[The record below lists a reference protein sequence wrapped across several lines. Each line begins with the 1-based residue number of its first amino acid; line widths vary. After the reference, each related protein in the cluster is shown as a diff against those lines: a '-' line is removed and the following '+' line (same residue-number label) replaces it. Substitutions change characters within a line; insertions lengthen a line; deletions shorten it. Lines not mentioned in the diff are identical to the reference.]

1 MISESPATP
10 RYPKYRSAGI
20 EWLEE
25 IPSHWDVSPLFLVSK
40 ENDARNHQQVESN
53 VLSLSYGR
61 IVRRDVSLHHGL
73 LPESFE
79 TYQVLQPG
87 DIVLRLTDL
96 QNDKRSL
103 RVGLVPEPGIITSAY
118 VGLSLRDSL
127 ESRFAYYLLHSYD
140 VTKVFYRL
148 GGGVRQ
154 TMKFADL
161 RRLPIVL
168 PPAQEQHAIADFL
181 DRETA
186 KIDGLVARKE
196 RLIELLQEKRTA
208 LITRAV
214 TRGLDPNV
222 PMKDSGVE
230 WLGEIPAHW
239 EVKRIKN
246 LSTFVTSGSR
256 GWAEFYSNEGSV
268 FLRVGNVQ
276 PGSIDLNMDEV
287 QHVDPPPGSEGER
300 TRVRPSDVLVSI
312 TALIGAVAVVPE
324 ALPEAFVNQHLALIR
339 LSTSGVD
346 SRWIAYCIMSP
357 VGQTQFAAR
366 LYGGTKDGLGLSD
379 VRSLVVLTPPVRE
392 QERIVAY
399 LDNHTTKLMK
409 LVQAIRTAS
418 GHLKELRTALI
429 SAAVTGKIDVRGQA
443 A

>member
-186 KIDGLVARKE
+186 KIDGLVASKE

-230 WLGEIPAHW
+230 WLGKVPGRW
-239 EVKRIKN
+239 VPSKVKYLADYLNGYAFKPSDWSSDGLPIVRIKN
-246 LSTFVTSGSR
+246 LTDPSTAVNRYSGTLRDRFQVTR
-256 GWAEFYSNEGSV
+256 GDILISWSASLGAH
-268 FLRVGNVQ
+268 
-276 PGSIDLNMDEV
+276 IWMDEEDAWLN
-287 QHVDPPPGSEGER
+287 QHIFKVALRESVVSRPFYIWLARWFIGEMAKDAHGSTMQHL
-300 TRVRPSDVLVSI
+300 TREAFGGFRL
-312 TALIGAVAVVPE
+312 
-324 ALPEAFVNQHLALIR
+324 ALPPRE
-339 LSTSGVD
+339 
-346 SRWIAYCIMSP
+346 
-357 VGQTQFAAR
+357 
-366 LYGGTKDGLGLSD
+366 
-379 VRSLVVLTPPVRE
+379 E
-392 QERIVAY
+392 QEAIATF
-399 LDNHTTKLMK
+399 LDHQSAKIDALLAK
-409 LVQAIRTAS
+409 VHQAIE
-418 GHLKELRTALI
+418 HLKEFRTALI

>member
-186 KIDGLVARKE
+186 KIDGLVASKE

-208 LITRAV
+208 LITSAV

-222 PMKDSGVE
+222 PMKDSGIE

-239 EVKRIKN
+239 EVIRTRFLCDMTTGDKDTQDAMEEGEYPFFVRSDN
-246 LSTFVTSGSR
+246 VERLPTYTFDGEGVLTSGDGAGVGKIFHHYIGKFDFHQR
-256 GWAEFYSNEGSV
+256 VYLFCHFRRVVGRFFYYFVKANLCKVVLALSAKSTV
-268 FLRVGNVQ
+268 DSLR
-276 PGSIDLNMDEV
+276 
-287 QHVDPPPGSEGER
+287 
-300 TRVRPSDVLVSI
+300 RPMLQDFP
-312 TALIGAVAVVPE
+312 VAVGPE
-324 ALPEAFVNQHLALIR
+324 QAE
-339 LSTSGVD
+339 
-346 SRWIAYCIMSP
+346 
-357 VGQTQFAAR
+357 
-366 LYGGTKDGLGLSD
+366 
-379 VRSLVVLTPPVRE
+379 
-392 QERIVAY
+392 IVAF
-399 LDNHTTKLMK
+399 LDRETENIDALTAKAH
-409 LVQAIRTAS
+409 QAIAL
-418 GHLKELRTALI
+418 LKEFRTALI